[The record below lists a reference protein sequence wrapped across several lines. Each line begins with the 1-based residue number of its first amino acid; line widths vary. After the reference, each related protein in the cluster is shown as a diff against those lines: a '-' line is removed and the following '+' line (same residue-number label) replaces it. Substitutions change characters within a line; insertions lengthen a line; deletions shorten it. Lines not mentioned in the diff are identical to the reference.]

1 MIDLR
6 QNIIKRLSENI
17 AKSFTDEN
25 ICEKKKKNL
34 ETKYYARPVSQY
46 AWMNSLTRFKRG
58 EERSCFLSRL
68 PLTFT
73 DYTVLRNQIS
83 AF

>member
-25 ICEKKKKNL
+25 ICEKKKKKPRDQIL
-34 ETKYYARPVSQY
+34 CKAS
-46 AWMNSLTRFKRG
+46 
-58 EERSCFLSRL
+58 
-68 PLTFT
+68 FT
-73 DYTVLRNQIS
+73 ICLDEFANEI
-83 AF
+83 

>member
-25 ICEKKKKNL
+25 ICEKKKQNL
-34 ETKYYARPVSQY
+34 ETKYYARPVS
-46 AWMNSLTRFKRG
+46 
-58 EERSCFLSRL
+58 
-68 PLTFT
+68 
-73 DYTVLRNQIS
+73 
-83 AF
+83 

>member
-25 ICEKKKKNL
+25 ICEKKKK
-34 ETKYYARPVSQY
+34 TS
-46 AWMNSLTRFKRG
+46 
-58 EERSCFLSRL
+58 RSNIMQGQFHNMLGWIR
-68 PLTFT
+68 
-73 DYTVLRNQIS
+73 
-83 AF
+83 

>member
-25 ICEKKKKNL
+25 ICEKKKK
-34 ETKYYARPVSQY
+34 TSRPNIMQGQFHNMLG
-46 AWMNSLTRFKRG
+46 WIR
-58 EERSCFLSRL
+58 
-68 PLTFT
+68 
-73 DYTVLRNQIS
+73 
-83 AF
+83 

>member
-25 ICEKKKKNL
+25 ISEKKKNL

-58 EERSCFLSRL
+58 GGRKEAVSYHAYQL
-68 PLTFT
+68 PL
-73 DYTVLRNQIS
+73 QIT
-83 AF
+83 

>member
-25 ICEKKKKNL
+25 ICEKKKTSSPNIMQGQFHNML
-34 ETKYYARPVSQY
+34 GWIR
-46 AWMNSLTRFKRG
+46 
-58 EERSCFLSRL
+58 
-68 PLTFT
+68 
-73 DYTVLRNQIS
+73 
-83 AF
+83 

>member
-25 ICEKKKKNL
+25 ICEKKKK
-34 ETKYYARPVSQY
+34 KPR
-46 AWMNSLTRFKRG
+46 
-58 EERSCFLSRL
+58 
-68 PLTFT
+68 
-73 DYTVLRNQIS
+73 DQILCKAS
-83 AF
+83 FIICLDEFANEI

>member
-25 ICEKKKKNL
+25 ICEKKKPRDQILCK
-34 ETKYYARPVSQY
+34 AS
-46 AWMNSLTRFKRG
+46 
-58 EERSCFLSRL
+58 
-68 PLTFT
+68 FT
-73 DYTVLRNQIS
+73 ICLDEFANEI
-83 AF
+83 

>member
-25 ICEKKKKNL
+25 ICEKKKK
-34 ETKYYARPVSQY
+34 TSRPNIMQGQFHNTLG
-46 AWMNSLTRFKRG
+46 WIR
-58 EERSCFLSRL
+58 
-68 PLTFT
+68 
-73 DYTVLRNQIS
+73 
-83 AF
+83 

>member
-25 ICEKKKKNL
+25 ICEKKKKPRDQIL
-34 ETKYYARPVSQY
+34 RKAS
-46 AWMNSLTRFKRG
+46 
-58 EERSCFLSRL
+58 
-68 PLTFT
+68 FT
-73 DYTVLRNQIS
+73 ICLDEFANEI
-83 AF
+83 

>member
-25 ICEKKKKNL
+25 ICEKKKNL
-34 ETKYYARPVSQY
+34 ETKYYARPVS
-46 AWMNSLTRFKRG
+46 
-58 EERSCFLSRL
+58 
-68 PLTFT
+68 
-73 DYTVLRNQIS
+73 
-83 AF
+83 

>member
-25 ICEKKKKNL
+25 IYGKKKKNL
-34 ETKYYARPVSQY
+34 ETKYYARPVS
-46 AWMNSLTRFKRG
+46 
-58 EERSCFLSRL
+58 
-68 PLTFT
+68 
-73 DYTVLRNQIS
+73 
-83 AF
+83 